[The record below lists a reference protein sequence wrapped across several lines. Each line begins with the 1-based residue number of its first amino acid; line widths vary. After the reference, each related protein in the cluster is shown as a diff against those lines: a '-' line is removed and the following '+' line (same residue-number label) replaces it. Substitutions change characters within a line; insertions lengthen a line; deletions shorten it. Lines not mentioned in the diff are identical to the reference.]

1 MMVSLIYPSIPVP
14 VLPRPSVLSRNVTV
28 ARSGEEM
35 LPVVE
40 ETGIVVGQSSRSWCH
55 KSGLLHPV
63 VHLHLINRHGDLFL
77 QKRALTKDLY
87 PGLWDTAVGGHV
99 NFGESLDAALFR
111 ESEEELGFT
120 QYNPVLLEAYV
131 YAFKNEREWVVVYAA
146 AGNFNLSPH
155 NAEVSAGRWWKMQE
169 IEDNLGK
176 SVFTPNFEQEF
187 RKVRPSLEAL
197 L

>member
-1 MMVSLIYPSIPVP
+1 MVSLIYPSAPVP
-14 VLPRPSVLSRNVTV
+14 VLPRPTALSRES
-28 ARSGEEM
+28 APSGGEM

-40 ETGIVVGQSSRSWCH
+40 ETGIVIGQASRSWCH
-55 KSGLLHPV
+55 KNGLLHPV
-63 VHLHLINRHGDLFL
+63 VHLHLINRNGDVFL
-77 QKRALTKDLY
+77 QKRGPSKDLY

-99 NFGESLDAALFR
+99 DFGESLEAALFR

-120 QYNPVLLEAYV
+120 LYNPVLLEAYV
-131 YAFKNEREWVVVYAA
+131 YSFKNEREWIVVYAA
-146 AGNFNLSPH
+146 VGNFELSPC
-155 NAEVSAGRWWKMQE
+155 NAEVSEGRWWKMHE

>member
-1 MMVSLIYPSIPVP
+1 MVSLIYPSIPVP
-14 VLPRPSVLSRNVTV
+14 VLPRPTALSKEVIPQ
-28 ARSGEEM
+28 GGEM

-40 ETGIVVGQSSRSWCH
+40 ETGIVIGQASRIWCH
-55 KSGLLHPV
+55 KAGLLHPV
-63 VHLHLINRHGDLFL
+63 VHLHLINRSGELYL
-77 QKRALTKDLY
+77 QKRSRTKDLY

-99 NFGESLDAALFR
+99 TFGESLDAALFR

-120 QYNPVLLEAYV
+120 QFNPVLMDAYV
-131 YAFKNEREWVVVYAA
+131 YAFKNEREWVIVYAA
-146 AGNFNLSPH
+146 AGNFDLAPN
-155 NAEVSAGRWWKMQE
+155 NAEVSEGRWWKMQE

>member
-1 MMVSLIYPSIPVP
+1 MVSLIYPSVPVP
-14 VLPRPSVLSRNVTV
+14 VLPRPSVLSRESAV
-28 ARSGEEM
+28 APTGEEM

-40 ETGIVVGQSSRSWCH
+40 ETGIVVGQASRTWCH
-55 KSGLLHPV
+55 KAGLLHPV
-63 VHLHLINRHGDLFL
+63 VHLHLINRDGALFL
-77 QKRALTKDLY
+77 QKRGPAKDLY

-99 NFGESLDAALFR
+99 TFGESLDAALFR

-120 QYNPVLLEAYV
+120 KYNPVLLEAYV

-146 AGNFNLSPH
+146 AGNFTLSPR
-155 NAEVSAGRWWKMQE
+155 NAEVSEGRWWEMRE

>member
-1 MMVSLIYPSIPVP
+1 MVSLIYPSVPVP
-14 VLPRPSVLSRNVTV
+14 VLPRPTALSREAVP
-28 ARSGEEM
+28 SGGEM
-35 LPVVE
+35 VPVVE
-40 ETGIVVGQSSRSWCH
+40 ETGIVIGQASRSWCH
-55 KSGLLHPV
+55 RNALLHPV
-63 VHLHLINRHGDLFL
+63 VHLHLINRSGEVFL
-77 QKRALTKDLY
+77 QKRGPAKELY

-99 NFGESLDAALFR
+99 TFGESLEAALFR

-131 YAFKNEREWVVVYAA
+131 YSFRNEREWVIVYAA
-146 AGNFNLSPH
+146 AGNFNLSPD
-155 NAEVSAGRWWKMQE
+155 NAEVSEGRWWKMQE